1 MERKKKRSSSLNE
14 LQTNQ
19 VTFGDYIIKE
29 TIGKGTFS
37 KVKLG
42 LNKITGEKVA
52 IKILDKSKILEK
64 EDLDRVIRE
73 MSILSKMDHENVIKV
88 FQIYEDS
95 KNFLIIMEYCEGGE
109 LFNYIVKKGRLSEKE
124 ASFFFYQIINGIE
137 YIFSKGIAHR
147 DLKPENLL
155 LNKNNVIKIIDF
167 GLSNFFDGE
176 HNLVT
181 PCGSPCYASPEMVSG
196 SDYNGFYIDIWATG
210 IILFAM
216 TCGYLP
222 FEDPDNDKLFELILK
237 AKLEFP
243 SHLSETCK
251 DLIKKILVTD
261 PHKRITINKIKE
273 HEFYLMG
280 KGEYNAL
287 FNRKK
292 NKLKI
297 KKHNSDNYL
306 NNINIK
312 NINNEYEIN
321 YNNNHNEVKTIN
333 NINTKKEN
341 NKTEINTR
349 SNSKDKIK
357 NLKKNNNENSENT
370 NKVNN
375 YITSN
380 RVGKYKIKGFKFPN
394 GLLNNIKSEKTSKGL
409 VTEANIDINRIK
421 DMQINGFNIK
431 NDLNSL
437 KHSIKSSERPK
448 IFLKNKI
455 NIQKLTQIKKFPLKF
470 NLTELTNNYI
480 NTKIFSRIKNAKR
493 EKNNINNI
501 ALINS
506 MNSKNK
512 PLIIDNALINININS
527 NKYIIGNIGNDNTDF
542 RIKKN
547 KEKNEGINNKKIKS
561 KTPTVLRF
569 YNYNFPNIKKDEI
582 ININKNN
589 DIFSNRLRLKT
600 DYNNF
605 KNNDYLESNLKTI
618 NNIGHNKDSLKYKLN
633 HKLRFNKIYSF
644 LHNK

>member
-1 MERKKKRSSSLNE
+1 
-14 LQTNQ
+14 
-19 VTFGDYIIKE
+19 
-29 TIGKGTFS
+29 
-37 KVKLG
+37 
-42 LNKITGEKVA
+42 
-52 IKILDKSKILEK
+52 
-64 EDLDRVIRE
+64 
-73 MSILSKMDHENVIKV
+73 
-88 FQIYEDS
+88 
-95 KNFLIIMEYCEGGE
+95 
-109 LFNYIVKKGRLSEKE
+109 
-124 ASFFFYQIINGIE
+124 
-137 YIFSKGIAHR
+137 
-147 DLKPENLL
+147 
-155 LNKNNVIKIIDF
+155 
-167 GLSNFFDGE
+167 
-176 HNLVT
+176 
-181 PCGSPCYASPEMVSG
+181 MVSG

-243 SHLSETCK
+243 SHLSEICK

-306 NNINIK
+306 NNINVK
-312 NINNEYEIN
+312 NINDEYEIN

-333 NINTKKEN
+333 NTNIKKEK

-357 NLKKNNNENSENT
+357 NVKNNNNENSEDT

-380 RVGKYKIKGFKFPN
+380 RVGKYKINGFKLPT

-431 NDLNSL
+431 NDLISL
-437 KHSIKSSERPK
+437 KRSNKSSERPK

-542 RIKKN
+542 RIRKN
-547 KEKNEGINNKKIKS
+547 KEKNEGIMNKKIKS

-600 DYNNF
+600 DYNYF
-605 KNNDYLESNLKTI
+605 KNNDYLEPNLKTM
-618 NNIGHNKDSLKYKLN
+618 NNIGHNKDNLKYKLN
-633 HKLRFNKIYSF
+633 QKLRFNKIYSF
-644 LHNK
+644 LHKK